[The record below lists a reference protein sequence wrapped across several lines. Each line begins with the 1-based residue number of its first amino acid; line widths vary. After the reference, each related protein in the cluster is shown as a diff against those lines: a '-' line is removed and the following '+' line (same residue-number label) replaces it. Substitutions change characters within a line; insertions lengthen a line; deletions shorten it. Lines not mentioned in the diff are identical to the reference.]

1 MAVSENTARTYL
13 SAVRRYQADRRAAG
27 LSEKAWDCGPEDA
40 ANWLAH
46 VWESG
51 AIDPATQLTS
61 ATLKGYKSA
70 MRNWFLKET
79 SWAHGPNPW
88 ESNLVSVVITGLGKD
103 GAERESRSRA
113 KKPQTVLIGPDA
125 IKHLSRVMDPI
136 CGSNEQL
143 MIWAAACLA
152 SHAMLRPNEFLG
164 TYGLEQRH
172 LRLDQI
178 QFLNDNGIEMHPEAH
193 SPITGGRPPQCFYVN
208 LGVTKADPLAHN
220 KPILVEEP
228 LAVTA
233 LWRWMMVRASGLD
246 PGPQLF
252 RQHGDRSLSIARLC
266 KAIALA
272 CLQSGWGHCK
282 VSGKCFR
289 RGKASEMVAQG
300 HSAVV
305 INAAARWKTT
315 STKMILTYA
324 DPGAVA
330 ARATAAKAGRM
341 PRL

>member
-1 MAVSENTARTYL
+1 
-13 SAVRRYQADRRAAG
+13 
-27 LSEKAWDCGPEDA
+27 
-40 ANWLAH
+40 
-46 VWESG
+46 
-51 AIDPATQLTS
+51 
-61 ATLKGYKSA
+61 
-70 MRNWFLKET
+70 
-79 SWAHGPNPW
+79 
-88 ESNLVSVVITGLGKD
+88 
-103 GAERESRSRA
+103 
-113 KKPQTVLIGPDA
+113 
-125 IKHLSRVMDPI
+125 MDPI

-252 RQHGDRSLSIARLC
+252 RQHGDRSLVAAKVAQRVRGLGGFGEGTDEDEIEIVRQRCEQVFRAGVADVGDFMARL
-266 KAIALA
+266 LA
-272 CLQSGWGHCK
+272 PDADHLRHKTGQVGAHEAHEQRPCRAARDEIDDADAKSSHYRSPSGSNGNTVVCSSHL
-282 VSGKCFR
+282 R
-289 RGKASEMVAQG
+289 RGA
-300 HSAVV
+300 
-305 INAAARWKTT
+305 
-315 STKMILTYA
+315 
-324 DPGAVA
+324 
-330 ARATAAKAGRM
+330 
-341 PRL
+341 